1 MDKRNSAFVTST
13 DPEQSS
19 ATEEEGI
26 PVRIFDLRRDE
37 RIEVADADG
46 AQEDKP
52 EGVDTSGI
60 GPVLVLP

>member
-1 MDKRNSAFVTST
+1 MPPT
-13 DPEQSS
+13 DPEQPS
-19 ATEEEGI
+19 ATEEEEGI

-37 RIEVADADG
+37 RIEVADTDE
-46 AQEDKP
+46 AQEDTP